1 MGLGTVLDLLVA
13 RIENYT
19 PAIDPHVRYR
29 RVDSPSSGA
38 YRVFSIGA
46 PISIEPNID
55 SRPNPYTTEVTID
68 VYYDR
73 RLEQYDQLKRV
84 ISDAEELFSKV
95 TYSNADQWG
104 QANDIIVRYR
114 GLSIDV
120 IERRYVIRLTIA
132 LTYNV

>member
-19 PAIDPHVRYR
+19 PVVDPQIRFR
-29 RVDSPSSGA
+29 RVDVPAAGA
-38 YRVFSIGA
+38 YRVFTIDA
-46 PISIEPNID
+46 PLRIEPNID
-55 SRPNPYTTEVTID
+55 SRPNPFTTEVTVE

-73 RLEQYDQLKRV
+73 RTERYVQLKKI

-104 QANDIIVRYR
+104 QASDIIVRYR
-114 GLSIDV
+114 GLTVDE

-132 LTYNV
+132 LTYNA